1 MIDKAGSSPF
11 EWCFCLSIKQ
21 AVKLVFRG
29 RLVAGAVAG
38 SCNLLSVVGVD
49 DVGVDH
55 RRGVFQAG
63 QPVPHRRDG

>member
-1 MIDKAGSSPF
+1 MTRRSWGWRSSPV

-29 RLVAGAVAG
+29 RLVAG

-55 RRGVFQAG
+55 LLGVFQAG
-63 QPVPHRRDG
+63 Q